1 MRLPGAPRGRS
12 SPALTSP
19 LSQYLGRAWGGAGHS
34 GLWASSLYFLL
45 ACLFFCEEGVRSRA
59 VGTGVA
65 PDKGRKASGEIGA
78 RELSVAG
85 EISKAGCEGND
96 LYLSPRYSSIGGW
109 GEKLAAAS
117 QRGDAPISALLRAS
131 SCSHHRGVSMVLQSP
146 QSDGETELLAQSA
159 EGSLSLGSPQFNVG
173 HAGWTFW
180 SDGGDAISSQR
191 PMRLRSGNTGHI
203 T

>member
-1 MRLPGAPRGRS
+1 MRLPGAPGGRS

-65 PDKGRKASGEIGA
+65 ADKGRKASGEIGA

-96 LYLSPRYSSIGGW
+96 LYLSLRYSSIGGW

-131 SCSHHRGVSMVLQSP
+131 SSP
-146 QSDGETELLAQSA
+146 TN
-159 EGSLSLGSPQFNVG
+159 EGSAWCSKAPSLMGRQSSLPSLQRGACLWGVPSLTWDTQ
-173 HAGWTFW
+173 AG
-180 SDGGDAISSQR
+180 
-191 PMRLRSGNTGHI
+191 PSGLMGEMPFLPKDP
-203 T
+203 